1 MKELTYQGMTLTL
14 EYAREMLEHFK
25 KLRYDLDQKS
35 VRPVDVVGKGY
46 VNTREAAVQYASEG
60 VGRFQ
65 ALITIMEEN

>member
-14 EYAREMLEHFK
+14 EYARE
-25 KLRYDLDQKS
+25 KLSDFEKLQRDLHHKL

-46 VNTREAAVQYASEG
+46 VNTREVAVQYAAEG